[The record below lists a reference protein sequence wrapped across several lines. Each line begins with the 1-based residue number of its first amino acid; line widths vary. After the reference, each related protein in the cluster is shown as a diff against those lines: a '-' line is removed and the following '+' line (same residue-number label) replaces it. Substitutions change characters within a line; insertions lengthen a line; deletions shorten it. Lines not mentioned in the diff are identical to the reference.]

1 MVTVVKKWGNSIGI
15 RLPKTV
21 AQEVEINEGSAVAIE
36 AKDGNIIITPVHR
49 RRYRLQDLVRG
60 ITPKNRH
67 AAIDTGE
74 PRGKEAW

>member
-36 AKDGNIIITPVHR
+36 AKDGNIIITPVHKR
-49 RRYRLQDLVRG
+49 SYQLADLVRR

-67 AAIDTGE
+67 EAIETGE